1 MRTLR
6 PWLLLI
12 LGLPWATAAPAEE
25 PKPTERAALLALPG
39 SGFEV
44 PDPAARSRLAL
55 ELVDHLADPDPALR
69 DGVAFTGLSTWLRAG
84 LLDQA
89 TRQTLAERLLP
100 RVEAEEDAAGFARS
114 FAALALSEVA
124 RADRLDP
131 RLSSEQRQRLITAAE
146 TFLLTTRDYRGFD
159 DAAGWRHAVAHG
171 ADLALQLG
179 LHRATTAD
187 ETRRLLA
194 AVASQVAP
202 AAHAY
207 VHTEPDRLARA
218 VFFLHARGQLDAAF
232 WDGWFAAL
240 ASPAPLGSWAAAFES
255 TAGLARRHNL
265 VAFLHALGFAARAN
279 PGAPSDA
286 IAGWSQR
293 ELERVERGGQ

>member
-1 MRTLR
+1 MRTFR

-12 LGLPWATAAPAEE
+12 VGLPLATAAQTEG
-25 PKPTERAALLALPG
+25 PKPTDRATLLALPG
-39 SGFEV
+39 TGFEV
-44 PDPAARSRLAL
+44 PDAAARARLAL
-55 ELVDHLADPDPALR
+55 ELVDYLSDPDPALR

-84 LLDQA
+84 VLEPA

-100 RVEAEEDAAGFARS
+100 RVEATEDAAGFARS

-124 RADRLDP
+124 RADRLGP
-131 RLSSEQRQRLITAAE
+131 RLPSEQRQRLIMAAE
-146 TFLLTTRDYRGFD
+146 TFLRTTRDYRGFD
-159 DAAGWRHAVAHG
+159 DSAGWRHAVAHG
-171 ADLALQLG
+171 ADLCLQLG
-179 LHRATTAD
+179 LHPATTAD
-187 ETRRLLA
+187 ETRRLATALA
-194 AVASQVAP
+194 TQVAP

-207 VHTEPDRLARA
+207 IHTEPDRLARA

-240 ASPAPLGSWAAAFES
+240 ASPAPLDRWAAAFES

-286 IAGWSQR
+286 IARWSQR
-293 ELERVERGGQ
+293 ELERVERGEQ